1 MYARQSNKESTH
13 LLTIGNKLVLVL
25 LVKSSWKILLTLE
38 VGTLPSKLP

>member
-1 MYARQSNKESTH
+1 MYACQSNKESTH
-13 LLTIGNKLVLVL
+13 LLAIGNKLVLVL